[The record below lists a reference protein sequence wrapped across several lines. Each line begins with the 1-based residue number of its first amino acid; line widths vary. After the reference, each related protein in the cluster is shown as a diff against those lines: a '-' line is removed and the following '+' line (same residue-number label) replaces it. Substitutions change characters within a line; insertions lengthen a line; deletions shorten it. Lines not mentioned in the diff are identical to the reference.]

1 MGFCILTF
9 DITSLNNP
17 SIIMHVRMSN
27 ENVNQDIGISV
38 DFIELVRFERD
49 RVFPGMFV
57 N

>member
-1 MGFCILTF
+1 
-9 DITSLNNP
+9 
-17 SIIMHVRMSN
+17 MSN